1 MRTYLKPIHLLAACS
16 AAALVCA
23 AAFADPIRSS
33 AADRQLHDQVIN
45 NALGMTAKVRQAV
58 ENYRLHHNA
67 FPSDSADIG
76 LNPASWTSEDI
87 KQVTVGANGMIEITL
102 AASSGVDGGVIRL
115 TPTVPANTD
124 QNTVDWAC
132 TTPSYNAIAD
142 TTSGFC
148 EYSKLP

>member
-1 MRTYLKPIHLLAACS
+1 MRYTIKASHALLLATLACG
-16 AAALVCA
+16 V
-23 AAFADPIRSS
+23 ADADTIRSS
-33 AADRQLHDQVIN
+33 EADRQLHDQVIN
-45 NALGMTAKVRQAV
+45 NALGMTARVRQAV
-58 ENYRLHHNA
+58 ENFRLHHNA

-76 LNPASWTSEDI
+76 LNPASWASEDI

-115 TPTVPANTD
+115 TPTVPANTG

-132 TTPSYNAIAD
+132 TSPSYNAIAD